1 MVSCILLGVILAAVV
16 HMLLGGESM
25 TPYAILTAV
34 LYLAALALSWV
45 LVLLFHNEYNSF
57 WAILLHIFPQSAGMV
72 FMLPGVA
79 AHLLALFWLHRRHIA
94 E

>member
-1 MVSCILLGVILAAVV
+1 MNTDS
-16 HMLLGGESM
+16 
-25 TPYAILTAV
+25 
-34 LYLAALALSWV
+34 
-45 LVLLFHNEYNSF
+45 NSF